1 MTMTDM
7 MLIAL
12 IVVGVGAF
20 IILPSLYGVWARRR
34 RRKHV
39 AFDQRR
45 GNLNLF
51 GGREED
57 PPADD

>member
-1 MTMTDM
+1 MTMTDI

-12 IVVGVGAF
+12 IVAGVAAF
-20 IILPSLYGVWARRR
+20 VILPSVYGIWARRR

-57 PPADD
+57 RPADG

>member
-1 MTMTDM
+1 MTMTDI

-12 IVVGVGAF
+12 IVAGVAAF
-20 IILPSLYGVWARRR
+20 VILPSVYGIWARWR

-57 PPADD
+57 RPADD